1 MKQSFFVDLHSHITL
16 YPYNMG
22 NENTKGMLYC
32 KNPKIKEDIAP
43 NYTQSDVEKMAN
55 GGVRIVF
62 ASLYPVE
69 IGFMKI
75 KGSEACL
82 ADDVIKLMTSFPKER
97 IQEIQS
103 PNHSYFEDLKKEYD
117 FLMSSNNKELKVGN
131 KSITY
136 KIVSNY
142 TELTQ
147 FLNINSQNELLDSS
161 NKIAVILTI
170 EGGHSLLPKTTEA
183 LRNVAVNDLSNKDTQ
198 QLLQTIKENIVWVK
212 SKKVFAI
219 TFAHHFYNYLCGQSI
234 SFTKKIDWMLDQEDK
249 SRTAFTALG
258 VEVLKEMM
266 NTSNGQRPLIID
278 VKHLSV
284 ASRIWFYAQDFTQ
297 NIPVIASH
305 TSVNGYEKMELST
318 VNNDTHTAAQKKYNE
333 STDFN
338 NWDLNLSDE
347 EIIIIARRKGLIG
360 LSVDQRIIMGKS
372 RLSII
377 KSKNFINILSQKKKD
392 KEWCFPV
399 FDTIMHIAKV
409 LSKVSEIKK
418 EDIWNTM
425 TLGSDYDGLINPMNS
440 YRTVLDYSTLQEN
453 LLLWFKESITKYDVL
468 KGKSDSELE
477 LIVSKIM
484 NGNSLEF
491 LKQNFK

>member
-22 NENTKGMLYC
+22 KVNTKGMLYC
-32 KNPKIKEDIAP
+32 KNPLIKEDLAP
-43 NYTQSDVEKMAN
+43 NYTQSDIEKMVN
-55 GGVRIVF
+55 GNVRIVF
-62 ASLYPVE
+62 ASLYPIE

-82 ADDVIKLMTSFPKER
+82 ADDVIKLMTNFPKDR

-103 PNHSYFEDLKKEYD
+103 SNHSYFNDLMLEYD
-117 FLMSSNNKELKVGN
+117 FLMSTNNKELIIDNTKVV
-131 KSITY
+131 Y
-136 KIVSNY
+136 KVVSNY

-147 FLNINSQNELLDSS
+147 FLSLNSNNEIQNTEV
-161 NKIAVILTI
+161 KIAVVLTV
-170 EGGHSLLPKTTEA
+170 EGAHSFLPNTTEE
-183 LRNVAVNDLSNKDTQ
+183 LRNIDVEDIKNKATHDL
-198 QLLQTIKENIVWVK
+198 LLKIKENIAWVK
-212 SKKVFAI
+212 SQNVFTI
-219 TFAHHFYNYLCGQSI
+219 TFAHHFYNYFCGQSI

-249 SRTAFTALG
+249 SHTAFTALG
-258 VEVLKEMM
+258 IEVIKEMM
-266 NTSNGQRPLIID
+266 STKNGQRPLIID

-305 TSVNGYEKMELST
+305 TSVNGYEKMLLST
-318 VNNDTHTAAQKKYNE
+318 ENNDTHTAAQRKYNN

-347 EIIIIARRKGLIG
+347 EIIIIAKRKGLIG
-360 LSVDQRIIMGKS
+360 LSVDQRIIMGKK
-372 RLSII
+372 RLNKI
-377 KSKNFINILSQKKKD
+377 KRQNLINILSQKKKD
-392 KEWCFPV
+392 KEWCFPL
-399 FDTIMHIAKV
+399 FDTIMHIATV
-409 LSKVSEIKK
+409 LSNVPEIKK
-418 EDIWNTM
+418 EEIWNTM
-425 TLGSDYDGLINPMNS
+425 TLGSDFDGLINPMNS

-453 LLLWFKESITKYDVL
+453 LLLWFKGSINKYDVL
-468 KGKSDSELE
+468 KGKKDSELE
-477 LIVSKIM
+477 TIVFKIM